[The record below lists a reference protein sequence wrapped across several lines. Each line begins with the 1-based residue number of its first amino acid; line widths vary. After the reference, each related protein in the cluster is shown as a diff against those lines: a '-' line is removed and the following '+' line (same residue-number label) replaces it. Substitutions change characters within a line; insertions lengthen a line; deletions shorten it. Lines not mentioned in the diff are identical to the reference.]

1 MIPRELREY
10 FLKMVGH
17 QKNNIALTIMDD
29 TTIHVQFLFSILA
42 NKISEK
48 VIRKCLAKLFLLLLN

>member
-10 FLKMVGH
+10 FLKMVGR

-29 TTIHVQFLFSILA
+29 TTIHVQFLFSILV

-48 VIRKCLAKLFLLLLN
+48 VIRKCLAILFLLLLN

>member
-29 TTIHVQFLFSILA
+29 TTIHVQFLFSILV

-48 VIRKCLAKLFLLLLN
+48 VIRKCLAILFLLLLN